1 MSGRTRL
8 ALCATAAT
16 LMASGALLPLVDTS
30 GWLVQAAILLALQS
44 GVGALARRVP
54 LARPVTVSVQ
64 ALVTL
69 LLLTL
74 VSGWTGYVMVWDA
87 FGEVIA
93 REAARMLDALPILS
107 EPISRAF
114 TRSNVSGHSP
124 NFSPSSP

>member
-74 VSGWTGYVMVWDA
+74 V
-87 FGEVIA
+87 FA
-93 REAARMLDALPILS
+93 REQAVAGVGTRPPLKELYAIWSCLICSASMPEAAM
-107 EPISRAF
+107 
-114 TRSNVSGHSP
+114 
-124 NFSPSSP
+124 